1 MLEVR
6 RTSKPQRRYL
16 WSNPRMTPA
25 GLRAVRIRSLTC
37 RSHAWDVHR
46 LDSLGRVR
54 PLCYDPQKHDRVYG
68 TLAEYRHLRRG
79 QDEHFTFTKEALVLL
94 ARRITLSCTLAT
106 AIAATALLVSVSV
119 PTVARAAE
127 TAHEKMHKMT
137 PAEFGKMHPAEC
149 MKMMD
154 QSHKG
159 YVTKKEFLEFQGKLF
174 DNIPKKA
181 PDRVSEDEWLNQIHS
196 GP

>member
-1 MLEVR
+1 M
-6 RTSKPQRRYL
+6 
-16 WSNPRMTPA
+16 
-25 GLRAVRIRSLTC
+25 
-37 RSHAWDVHR
+37 
-46 LDSLGRVR
+46 
-54 PLCYDPQKHDRVYG
+54 
-68 TLAEYRHLRRG
+68 
-79 QDEHFTFTKEALVLL
+79 LL